1 MIEYS
6 VRCSVSRE
14 VRSGVM
20 RQHAFFACCVEI
32 ERLCQ
37 VVHDVQIHYSS
48 LCERSSGP
56 MLSCNTFQ
64 SRFRIGLTGSREN
77 QRDHGCKGR
86 CSCSL

>member
-14 VRSGVM
+14 VRSGEM

-37 VVHDVQIHYSS
+37 VVHDVQIHGSS

-56 MLSCNTFQ
+56 MLSCKYF
-64 SRFRIGLTGSREN
+64 SVRV
-77 QRDHGCKGR
+77 RDRVDGCEGE
-86 CSCSL
+86 SAGPWL